1 MVTLRA
7 LCHKLFHLSI
17 PVSHHNRGQSRGKV
31 VLDSGENSMTA
42 VGTDGRAAGAIRGA
56 SGVKKRQLRAWLAG
70 REETSHEDEGT
81 GRVHLMPRPV

>member
-1 MVTLRA
+1 
-7 LCHKLFHLSI
+7 
-17 PVSHHNRGQSRGKV
+17 
-31 VLDSGENSMTA
+31 MTA

-81 GRVHLMPRPV
+81 GRVHLIPRPV